1 MEQWFSPDGHIQ
13 FDSLLVPRLTKPLVA
28 QYGADITLQESPW
41 EIVEIPVVHHA
52 GPYHVADPQELGEY
66 HVYDIRHTPGRVYRT
81 TDLELAKIVA
91 DSFHKAGL

>member
-1 MEQWFSPDGHIQ
+1 
-13 FDSLLVPRLTKPLVA
+13 
-28 QYGADITLQESPW
+28 
-41 EIVEIPVVHHA
+41 VHHA